1 MTRTALATEEG
12 DQLDAVLRLLGLKT
26 EGEPVKRESPDFLV
40 TLEDGR
46 TIGLEVVRALD
57 EYIAGGRGAR
67 SRIKREVLARL
78 KTAWIDAWVNVRLR
92 EQTAGVLNRDAK
104 ALGREIDAIVAL
116 ARKTVSTASE
126 SRWYYFEWIDHEFEE
141 AMSHRRHGRNG
152 AEDLTGT
159 GIEYAD
165 TVMIYPGK
173 KPMVTWRTFS
183 DGQRA
188 YIVQDAIDDKSAK
201 LPTYRSIGAREI
213 WLLVVGSSGTGGAL
227 FVSDVEDVPFESPFD
242 KTVFLEQFEGKCAVL
257 KTTPPAALSVITDP
271 ATT

>member
-1 MTRTALATEEG
+1 MTRTALATEER
-12 DQLDAVLRLLGLKT
+12 DQLDAMLLLLGLGI
-26 EGEPVKRESPDFLV
+26 EGEPVKGESPDFLF
-40 TLEDGR
+40 TLKDGR

-57 EYIAGGRGAR
+57 EYIASGRGAR

-78 KTAWIDAWVNVRLR
+78 KTAGIDAWVNVRLR
-92 EQTAGVLNRDAK
+92 EQTAGFLNRDAS

-116 ARKTVSTASE
+116 ARKTVSSAPE
-126 SRWYYFEWIDHEFEE
+126 SRWYYFEWIDHEFEA
-141 AMSHRRHGRNG
+141 AMGHRRHGQDA

-173 KPMVTWRTFS
+173 EPTVTWSTFG

-188 YIVQDAIDDKSAK
+188 YIVQKAIDDKSAK
-201 LPTYRSIGAREI
+201 LPTYRSRGAGEI

-227 FVSDVEDVPFESPFD
+227 FVSDVEDVVFVSPFD
-242 KTVFLEQFEGKCAVL
+242 KTLFLEQFEGKCAVL
-257 KTTPPAALSVITDP
+257 KTTPPAVSSALGSP
-271 ATT
+271 ATM